1 MEIVIKICDRCRKSV
16 KNLSSAKDIF
26 YAGMVITTNED
37 DNTKCEECGNALHT
51 IDMTLPDIMVFAT
64 EYNFNR
70 QLLDEMIELK
80 QKDIIEYELKMAQ
93 FRNQAEQ
100 KNIIDSKKS
109 DDNTPKCPTC
119 GSTNIKKISTTA
131 KMTNTML
138 FGIFGN
144 KRKKQ
149 FYCES
154 CGYEW

>member
-1 MEIVIKICDRCRKSV
+1 MCLDGYFDCLRDDIHLCPNCGEELREINFPAEDAIT
-16 KNLSSAKDIF
+16 LSIIS
-26 YAGMVITTNED
+26 
-37 DNTKCEECGNALHT
+37 
-51 IDMTLPDIMVFAT
+51 
-64 EYNFNR
+64 R
-70 QLLDEMIELK
+70 SSSLLEEMIELYE
-80 QKDIIEYELKMAQ
+80 KDIIEYELKMAQ

-100 KNIIDSKKS
+100 KNIIENKKS